1 MKQSEVEP
9 RCSIVARKDANQRQ
23 GKPLKVDMFLNVSQL
38 WERLK
43 ISFSVYSSFGARAAT
58 AIQLQIS
65 AGAMCDGRMGA
76 SGFPAWNGA
85 TLGAEFQAGAGP
97 ERDPKS
103 RERGLWETAAG
114 RLSRAN
120 PAPARDR
127 VPRFRPAGP
136 VSTPSQTPLPSLR
149 PKALRIVSPSQP
161 SARPNGR
168 SGASVSAKGLAR
180 ISRSLRGEARR
191 NGRAALGIRHCA
203 EAPSRCG
210 DLFGRACAGLVLV
223 QGQALLHCAALRCD
237 RRRCTRPI

>member
-9 RCSIVARKDANQRQ
+9 FCSSVARKDANQRQ

-97 ERDPKS
+97 ERDVKY

-114 RLSRAN
+114 RWVRAN
-120 PAPARDR
+120 PAQARDR
-127 VPRFRPAGP
+127 APRFRPAGP
-136 VSTPSQTPLPSLR
+136 TFTPSQTPLRSLR
-149 PKALRIVSPSQP
+149 PKMLRSVSPSQL

-180 ISRSLRGEARR
+180 ISQSLRGEAAQEWAH
-191 NGRAALGIRHCA
+191 GFGH
-203 EAPSRCG
+203 PS
-210 DLFGRACAGLVLV
+210 
-223 QGQALLHCAALRCD
+223 LR
-237 RRRCTRPI
+237 